1 MRRRAPRPLSE
12 ALGAVAAEL
21 APQTP
26 LAAIQRCW
34 PEAVGSAIAREARPV
49 TARDGVVTVAC
60 GSGVWAQELTL
71 MAPHLIERLN
81 TALRTGAAPATAPR
95 VTSLRCLAT
104 PAEITG

>member
-1 MRRRAPRPLSE
+1 MRRRAPRPLSQ
-12 ALGAVAAEL
+12 ALEAVASEL

-34 PEAVGSAIAREARPV
+34 PEAVGSAIAREAQPV
-49 TARDGVVTVAC
+49 TARDGVLTVAC

-81 TALRTGAAPATAPR
+81 AALKTAGAPAVPAR

-104 PAEITG
+104 AAEITE